1 MVTLDTEQK
10 PERQHCGR
18 RMCAICRRIKRDKGY
33 AIPTPS
39 EYRNRVFSERE
50 GAEQE
55 ESNGD
60 HHRGC
65 EEEKEERRGRRE
77 TERTSSACPDIANA
91 SEVSTERRR
100 NNWHSARTFNRG
112 TKGRGHGGNDDA
124 RGGCGT
130 LQIVLFERQYPPVVE
145 IPDKCIAV
153 SSCINIVSSS
163 VLCAF
168 LRRDRGIWDY
178 RCWKVVICRNW
189 LKSRSENWGQN
200 SRNEFTKT

>member
-1 MVTLDTEQK
+1 MR
-10 PERQHCGR
+10 ERGGR
-18 RMCAICRRIKRDKGY
+18 GGKGERNTKEKEIETRIVRRIGY
-33 AIPTPS
+33 TIPTPS

-100 NNWHSARTFNRG
+100 NNWHSARTFDRG
-112 TKGRGHGGNDDA
+112 TKGRRHGGNDDA
-124 RGGCGT
+124 RGGCGMDA
-130 LQIVLFERQYPPVVE
+130 RWHAPVHCRHIRHGVMAFFSTYGRRT
-145 IPDKCIAV
+145 I
-153 SSCINIVSSS
+153 
-163 VLCAF
+163 CA
-168 LRRDRGIWDY
+168 LRTYVRIRSYLNRRSQLHFWNGVRVRPSIRPFVRSY
-178 RCWKVVICRNW
+178 VCECRA
-189 LKSRSENWGQN
+189 
-200 SRNEFTKT
+200 